1 MLSQLKSHLNF
12 IGLGLVAASLVG
24 LWVLPQHRTRLLILA
39 ALGLAALVAYLAFN
53 LSSLKRGLKRRSFIY
68 SSSMLVVVVLV
79 LAILVVANYFLQKHH
94 LRVDFTATKLHSLS
108 DQSTTVL
115 RNLKQDIN
123 VKAFFREGNYGRGTM
138 ENLLKIYAYH
148 SGKLKSEFID
158 PDKNPG
164 LVKRYGITQDGTTI
178 LEAGDKEGRVTT
190 TTEEDVTN
198 AIIKV
203 TREKKKTIY
212 FLEGHGE
219 QTVEESGDDG
229 YSTVKSELEKLSY
242 EVKKLTLALAAN
254 FPADCA
260 LLVVPGPQ
268 KDLLPN
274 ELETIKDYISKG
286 GRVQFMID
294 PETAP
299 GMTGFLTAYGVK
311 LGDDIVVDTVSR
323 LLGGDYFM
331 PVVSEY
337 EFHEITQ
344 RFRYATFFPF
354 ARSISLVEPKPEAA
368 TLTLL
373 AKTSPNSWAERQ
385 LTEKEVKFDAGK
397 DQQGP
402 ISLAVAGT
410 WKGAAQ
416 AGPEEKPATEP
427 LPDEKPKAEE
437 PKPAP
442 EARFVVIGDADFVKN
457 RYYGLSGNGNFFLNA
472 VNWLTEESDLIS
484 ILPKT
489 QSPRTIQLTPSQGR
503 LLFFVSVIIL
513 PLAVLLF
520 GLSVWLRRRSL

>member
-1 MLSQLKSHLNF
+1 MLSQLKSHLNS
-12 IGLGLVAASLVG
+12 IGLGLVLGGLVG
-24 LWVLPQHRTRLLILA
+24 LRIWPQHRTLFLVLA
-39 ALGLAALVAYLAFN
+39 ALGVVALAAYLAFN
-53 LSSLKRGLKRRSFIY
+53 LSSLKRGFKRRSFIY
-68 SSSMLVVVVLV
+68 SSNTLLVVVLV
-79 LAILVVANYFLQKHH
+79 LAILVIANYFFQKHH
-94 LRVDFTATKLHSLS
+94 LRVDFTTAKLHSLS

-115 RNLKQDIN
+115 RNLKQDIL

-148 SGKLKSEFID
+148 SGKFKYEFID

-164 LVKRYGITQDGTTI
+164 LVKRYAITQDGTTI
-178 LEAGDKEGRVTT
+178 LEAGDKESRVTT

-198 AIIKV
+198 AVIKV
-203 TREKKKTIY
+203 TRETKKVIY

-219 QTVEESGDDG
+219 QTIEESGDDG
-229 YSTVKSELEKLSY
+229 YSTAKSELEKLSY
-242 EVKKLTLALAAN
+242 EVKKLSLALAAN

-274 ELETIKDYISKG
+274 ELETIKGYLNKG
-286 GRVQFMID
+286 GRVLFMID

-337 EFHEITQ
+337 EDHEITQ

-385 LTEKEVKFDAGK
+385 LNEKEVKFDKDK

-410 WKGAAQ
+410 WKVAAE
-416 AGPEEKPATEP
+416 AKAEEKPATEP
-427 LPDEKPKAEE
+427 SAEEKPKAEE
-437 PKPAP
+437 TKPSK
-442 EARFVVIGDADFVKN
+442 EARFVVIGDSDFVKN

-472 VNWLTEESDLIS
+472 ANWLTEESDLIS
-484 ILPKT
+484 IQPKT
-489 QSPRTIQLTPSQGR
+489 QTPRTIQLTPSQGR

>member
-1 MLSQLKSHLNF
+1 MLSPLKAHLNS
-12 IGLGLVAASLVG
+12 IGLGLVLGGLVG
-24 LWVLPQHRTRLLILA
+24 LRIWPQHRTAFLLLA
-39 ALGLAALVAYLAFN
+39 AVGVAALAAYLAFN
-53 LSSLKRGLKRRSFIY
+53 LSSLKKGFKRRSFIY
-68 SSSMLVVVVLV
+68 SSNTLLVVVLV

-94 LRVDFTATKLHSLS
+94 LRVDFTTAKLHSLS

-115 RNLKQDIN
+115 RNLKQDIS

-148 SGKLKSEFID
+148 TGRLKYEFID

-190 TTEEDVTN
+190 TSEEDVTN
-198 AIIKV
+198 ALIKV
-203 TREKKKTIY
+203 TREAKKVIY

-219 QTVEESGDDG
+219 QTIEETGDEG
-229 YSTVKSELEKLSY
+229 YSTAKAELEKLSY
-242 EVKKLTLALAAN
+242 EVKKLSLALAAN

-260 LLVVPGPQ
+260 LLVVPGPE

-274 ELETIKDYISKG
+274 ELETIKGYLDKG
-286 GRVQFMID
+286 GRVLFMID

-299 GMTGFLTAYGVK
+299 GMAGFLAAYGVK
-311 LGDDIVVDTVSR
+311 LVDDIVVDTVSR

-354 ARSISLVEPKPEAA
+354 CRSISLVEPKPEAA

-373 AKTSPNSWAERQ
+373 ARTSPNSWSERQ
-385 LTEKEVKFDAGK
+385 LTEKDVKFDQGK

-402 ISLAVAGT
+402 ISLAAAGT
-410 WKGAAQ
+410 WKLAPEAK
-416 AGPEEKPATEP
+416 PEEKPATETP
-427 LPDEKPKAEE
+427 SAEKPQ
-437 PKPAP
+437 
-442 EARFVVIGDADFVKN
+442 EARFVVTGDSDFVNN

-489 QSPRTIQLTPSQGR
+489 QTPRTIQLTPSQGR
-503 LLFFVSVIIL
+503 LLFFVSVVIL
-513 PLAVLLF
+513 PLAVLLI